1 MAKQVNSRKTPVKR
15 TTTTRRKNGK
25 KDRSMYLGIALIVF
39 LILLAAVG
47 AASIFSSGDVIT
59 ADNKKEKK
67 TVTIP
72 VSENKPKNT
81 QTVAAVQTPNN
92 DESDIAALVRLVL
105 YDYEIA
111 RSSVEERTTKTQK
124 GKMIYHFNVKV
135 YPEMASELRNALMS
149 VLKQKGYRVGESK
162 KGSIGAKSE
171 NDEVNI
177 TFETETHNNV
187 TNETEKP
194 TPKKNNNEKQPA
206 LKNVVRPTPPAA
218 SNVVVKMA
226 ILLDDGGSNINLV
239 KRFVQLPFP
248 VGIAVLPHLQYSAE
262 TAKLAYSY
270 GKVVFLH
277 FPMEP
282 KSYPSTDPGEGAALV
297 SMPELLIDGVAKYN
311 FESLGVPVHGF
322 NNHMGSAFTEDKVK
336 MAQTMAIAS
345 KYTNIFVDSRTTPNS
360 VAYDACVSAGLKCA
374 SNKRFI
380 DNDNDVNAI
389 IEKIYEG
396 AELAKKNGEVLLIG
410 HVRKNTLDALEI
422 ALPLLEERKITIV
435 PITSVAR

>member
-1 MAKQVNSRKTPVKR
+1 MAKQANNRKEPAKR
-15 TTTTRRKNGK
+15 TTTRRRTSKT
-25 KDRSMYLGIALIVF
+25 DRSMYLGGALVVF

-47 AASIFSSGDVIT
+47 AASIFSSGDEKVAGEQKDKKTVMIPVPENKSN
-59 ADNKKEKK
+59 AVQAVVQAANNKKE
-67 TVTIP
+67 
-72 VSENKPKNT
+72 
-81 QTVAAVQTPNN
+81 
-92 DESDIAALVRLVL
+92 DSDIAALVRLVL

-135 YPEMASELRNALMS
+135 YPEMESELRNALMS
-149 VLKQKGYRVGESK
+149 VLKQKGYRVGASK
-162 KGSIGAKSE
+162 KGSIGAQSE
-171 NDEVNI
+171 NDEVNVSFVPEAQHD
-177 TFETETHNNV
+177 TNHETVKSST
-187 TNETEKP
+187 
-194 TPKKNNNEKQPA
+194 KNNAKQPA
-206 LKNVVRPTPPAA
+206 AKNMARPTPPQP

-226 ILLDDGGSNINLV
+226 ILLDDGGSNLNLV

-262 TAKLAYSY
+262 TAQLAYSY

-336 MAQTMAIAS
+336 MAQIMAIGA

-360 VAYDACVSAGLKCA
+360 VAYDECVNAGLKCA
-374 SNKRFI
+374 TNKRFI

-422 ALPLLEERKITIV
+422 ALPLLNERRITIV